1 MTFFFFFVFT
11 IQGHNP
17 CLAVQLACNWVTR
30 QPWLEAAVVRGP
42 HSSARARSGKG
53 QGHHFQSVDMTLM
66 GYDRE
71 EATRFA
77 MPHNICNL
85 PLLQYACWSY
95 WAVTRT
101 HTHTHTRTHTPRQ
114 LCPVV
119 ISSSLLLFCHPI
131 IHLSL
136 HTGWCFV
143 WDVLIPNITSSSYSA
158 AAMLMWKSYKCSFKR

>member
-1 MTFFFFFVFT
+1 MTFFFVFT

-66 GYDRE
+66 WYDRE
-71 EATRFA
+71 EATRFT

-85 PLLQYACWSY
+85 PLPQYACWSY
-95 WAVTRT
+95 WAVTHT
-101 HTHTHTRTHTPRQ
+101 HMHTHTPCQ

-119 ISSSLLLFCHPI
+119 ISSSLLLHVIQSSISLSAYWLVRDVFIPKFYFLFILSSCHANVE
-131 IHLSL
+131 L
-136 HTGWCFV
+136 T
-143 WDVLIPNITSSSYSA
+143 
-158 AAMLMWKSYKCSFKR
+158 